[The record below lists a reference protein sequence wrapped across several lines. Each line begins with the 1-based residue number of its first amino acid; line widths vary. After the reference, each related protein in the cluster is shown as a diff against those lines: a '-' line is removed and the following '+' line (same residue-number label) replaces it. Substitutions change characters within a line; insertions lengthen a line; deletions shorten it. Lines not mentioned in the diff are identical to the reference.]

1 MTMRLVTASHNCRWQ
16 LSSRG
21 ARSLSGATVDQAS
34 ELPTTTYGNEVTME
48 QGQPPARELT
58 VVLDGYSYL
67 ECPRWHD
74 GRLWVSDFYINKV
87 VATDGRGGT
96 EVVAEVPGQPSGL
109 GFLPDGR
116 ALIVSMRDHRV
127 LVREQTGAL
136 TEHADLSGA
145 VSGILNDMVVDER
158 GRAFVGNFGFDL
170 MGGAALRH
178 TTLTRVDADGT
189 VTTAADDLGFP
200 NGMVILPGGVLV
212 VAETFAGRL
221 TAFDIGEDGELENR
235 RVWAQFGDPPRT
247 DDVGE
252 AVQSLQVGP
261 DGICADADGA
271 IWVAD
276 ALHHRVL
283 RVAEGGTILDEIPTG
298 TGVFACM
305 LGGDDGRT
313 LFLCAAPSFPEHE
326 RRPVREAQLLA
337 VRVEVPHAGLP

>member
-1 MTMRLVTASHNCRWQ
+1 MMQRKPST
-16 LSSRG
+16 
-21 ARSLSGATVDQAS
+21 
-34 ELPTTTYGNEVTME
+34 
-48 QGQPPARELT
+48 RELA

-74 GRLWVSDFYINKV
+74 GRLWVSDFYTEQV
-87 VATDGRGGT
+87 VATDGRGST
-96 EVVAEVPGQPSGL
+96 EVVADVPQQPSGL

-127 LVREQTGAL
+127 LRRETDGSL

-145 VSGILNDMVVDER
+145 VSGVLNDMVVDER
-158 GRAFVGNFGFDL
+158 GRAYVGNFGFDL
-170 MGGAALRH
+170 MSGAALRY
-178 TTLTRVDADGT
+178 TTLTRVDPDGT
-189 VTTAADDLGFP
+189 VTTVADDLGFP

-221 TAFDIGEDGELENR
+221 TAFDIAEDGALGNR
-235 RVWAQFGDPPRT
+235 RVWAQFGETPQG
-247 DDVGE
+247 DDVGKVLE
-252 AVQSLQVGP
+252 LLQVAP
-261 DGICADADGA
+261 DGICADAEGA

-276 ALHHRVL
+276 ALHARVI
-283 RVAEGGTILDEIPTG
+283 RVREGGEIVDEIPTG

-313 LFLCAAPSFPEHE
+313 LFLCTAPSFAEHE

-337 VRVEVPHAGLP
+337 VHVEVPHAGLP